1 VTPLAGEWVEEVEEV
16 TNRRFEAED
25 GVGSVEE
32 RPAGG
37 AQAGWPPC
45 APVRQCCGLGG
56 GRGGA
61 GELWSCVGLL
71 GRRWT
76 AAKST
81 RGGGARDR
89 QDAGVPRPGMTG
101 RCGAFIGGC
110 GSGSM
115 ASGALRCGRLPR
127 SVCADLG
134 RSAWQGE
141 RTTDRWS
148 KAWRERAARSTTR
161 SRRSR
166 HREAS
171 RDLRK
176 ARAALGTHAGGTG
189 RRGAALKDR

>member
-1 VTPLAGEWVEEVEEV
+1 
-16 TNRRFEAED
+16 
-25 GVGSVEE
+25 
-32 RPAGG
+32 
-37 AQAGWPPC
+37 
-45 APVRQCCGLGG
+45 
-56 GRGGA
+56 
-61 GELWSCVGLL
+61 LWSCVGLL

-81 RGGGARDR
+81 RGGGGARDR
-89 QDAGVPRPGMTG
+89 QDAGVPRPGTAD
-101 RCGAFIGGC
+101 RCGAFIGGR

-127 SVCADLG
+127 SARADLG

-141 RTTDRWS
+141 WTTDRWS

-166 HREAS
+166 HQEAS

-176 ARAALGTHAGGTG
+176 ARAALGTRAGGTG
-189 RRGAALKDR
+189 RRGAALVRGGVVRRARARFLAPTLRTAPV